1 MRHPA
6 LRLYTVLFL
15 FCAALGAG
23 ASDGPSFEACVA
35 DLGTRAAAE
44 GIQEPIWRKAV
55 ARTAPVPRVL
65 ELDRSQPE
73 FTTPFGR
80 YFGLRV
86 SPGRIETGRQ
96 QFKDRRAL
104 LQRVYQE
111 SGVPGHYLVAFWGLE
126 TNFGSYLGKMPLL
139 GSLATLACDPRRAE
153 FFASQWLDAVR
164 LLERGDLTFDRLESS
179 WAGALGHVQ
188 FMPSVYLRYAED
200 GDGDGRVDLFGSVDD
215 AMVSAG
221 AFLQGLGWVRGE
233 RWGREVSLPEGFDY
247 GVAGRQKRR
256 SLAAWGELGVRQ
268 SDGAPLPVADLDAAL
283 LVPSGHQG
291 PAFLVYRNF
300 DVIMGW
306 NRSEFYALSVG
317 ILADALA
324 GGAGLSRAPPDD
336 ELRLSMDQVSALQQS
351 LVEGGHL
358 TGAVDGLFALRP
370 ALPSPG
376 PRRPL
381 GSSPT
386 ATPTPVLWP
395 PWALTFPPSRKDTL
409 PCKSPPKRF

>member
-1 MRHPA
+1 M
-6 LRLYTVLFL
+6 
-15 FCAALGAG
+15 
-23 ASDGPSFEACVA
+23 
-35 DLGTRAAAE
+35 
-44 GIQEPIWRKAV
+44 
-55 ARTAPVPRVL
+55 
-65 ELDRSQPE
+65 
-73 FTTPFGR
+73 
-80 YFGLRV
+80 

-104 LQRVYQE
+104 LQRVYRE

-188 FMPSVYLRYAED
+188 FMPSVYLHYAED

-247 GVAGRQKRR
+247 GAAGRQKRR

-300 DVIMGW
+300 DVIWDGTEASSMPSAWGSSPTPSPGRRAIQSAPTTSCACPW
-306 NRSEFYALSVG
+306 TRSRRCNSRLSRV
-317 ILADALA
+317 AT
-324 GGAGLSRAPPDD
+324 SRAP
-336 ELRLSMDQVSALQQS
+336 SM
-351 LVEGGHL
+351 G
-358 TGAVDGLFALRP
+358 TALRP

-381 GSSPT
+381 SSPT
-386 ATPTPVLWP
+386 APDARTLA
-395 PWALTFPPSRKDTL
+395 ALGLNF
-409 PCKSPPKRF
+409 SPQP

>member
-1 MRHPA
+1 M
-6 LRLYTVLFL
+6 
-15 FCAALGAG
+15 
-23 ASDGPSFEACVA
+23 
-35 DLGTRAAAE
+35 
-44 GIQEPIWRKAV
+44 

-188 FMPSVYLRYAED
+188 FMPSVYLHYAED

-247 GVAGRQKRR
+247 GAAGRQKRR

-300 DVIMGW
+300 DVIMDGTEASSMPSAW
-306 NRSEFYALSVG
+306 GSSPTPSPGAPGYPERPPTTSCACPWTRSRRCSSRLSRV
-317 ILADALA
+317 AT
-324 GGAGLSRAPPDD
+324 SRAP
-336 ELRLSMDQVSALQQS
+336 SMGFL
-351 LVEGGHL
+351 
-358 TGAVDGLFALRP
+358 ALRP

-395 PWALTFPPSRKDTL
+395 PWALIFPPSRKDTL
-409 PCKSPPKRF
+409 PCKSPQKRF